1 MTHGWVTGRR
11 VMVKERVMH
20 RLLGALLGVLV
31 LMQAPPV
38 VAQGYPERPAR
49 IVVPFSPGGVAD
61 GSARIIANHLSQ
73 TWGKPF
79 LVENRPG
86 AAAIIG
92 IMAVVKAPAD
102 GYTLLY
108 APTNIATNASAY
120 ADLQYDAERDL
131 MPVALGALT
140 PGIIVVH
147 PSFPAN
153 TLGELIALAKS
164 KPGEFTYSSTGVA
177 TYPHLAI
184 EQLQQQGGVQF
195 THVPYKGY
203 APALTAVLANEVTM
217 LASDVP
223 GALPYLKAGKL
234 RALAAT
240 GSRRQAVLPGV
251 ATVAEQGLADY
262 EAVGWLGI
270 MAPAGTP
277 RDIVLKLNAE
287 INRGLTKAD
296 VASRFA
302 ATGVEV
308 APGSPEDFGA
318 YIQRSRAR
326 WSGVIRKGGIKGG
339 E

>member
-1 MTHGWVTGRR
+1 MIVGR
-11 VMVKERVMH
+11 V
-20 RLLGALLGVLV
+20 LGALLGVLA
-31 LMQAPPV
+31 LLQAPLV
-38 VAQGYPERPAR
+38 AAQGYPERPAR
-49 IVVPFSPGGVAD
+49 IVVPFPPGGIAD
-61 GSARIIANHLSQ
+61 GSARIIANHLTQ

-86 AAAIIG
+86 GAAIIG

-108 APTNIATNASAY
+108 APTNIATNASVY
-120 ADLQYDAERDL
+120 ANLQYDAERDL
-131 MPVALGALT
+131 VPVALGALT
-140 PGIIVVH
+140 PGIIIVH

-153 TLGELIALAKS
+153 TLGELFALAKA
-164 KPGEFTYSSTGVA
+164 KPGRFTYSSTGVA
-177 TYPHLAI
+177 TYPHLAM
-184 EQLQQQGGVQF
+184 EQLQQQAGVKL

-223 GALPYLKAGKL
+223 GALPHLKAGKL

-240 GSRRQAVLPGV
+240 GSKRQTALPDLP
-251 ATVAEQGLADY
+251 TVAEQGLADY

-270 MAPAGTP
+270 MAPSGTP

-287 INRGLTKAD
+287 INRALTKPE

-302 ATGVEV
+302 ANGVETS
-308 APGSPEDFGA
+308 PGSPEDFGA

-326 WSGVIRKGGIKGG
+326 WSGVIKKGGIKGG
-339 E
+339 Q